1 VIIIETCHS
10 VGISILAFIVLP
22 SFDPA
27 SASIVYLAVAVFPP
41 FLDIIDKGTNACC
54 RNRVNVTN
62 DDQINTTKEEVNNTN
77 NEELN
82 NTTNEPLNGQTS
94 GKWLKKI
101 LCTDNFKFSFMY
113 PFVGLILQI
122 TGIILI
128 GIYIKIGWLI
138 GLFVLAVLLVST
150 KHWDNFIT
158 IARELDDTLSP
169 RQIKLIYQKGKTR
182 ITCLANLWKIII
194 TFLSVIAIFTSRT
207 TDSLSGFESLFNSGK
222 STLNAVFGEREI
234 GDSMTCQDGIP
245 FKIAAINIIS
255 DYVCYKAAK
264 TACAIFTQRLVL
276 FIPMLLLPVVTTF
289 TLVSLMVNPD
299 ILKFDACDLLFT
311 EWCLKSID
319 GIGTYYIELI
329 VSFVC
334 LYLSIPLITRHVWR
348 VDGYRQGETSR

>member
-1 VIIIETCHS
+1 MIIIETCHS

-27 SASIVYLAVAVFPP
+27 SASIVYLAVAVFLPL
-41 FLDIIDKGTNACC
+41 LDIIDKLYKMCTN
-54 RNRVNVTN
+54 RKHRVNVTK
-62 DDQINTTKEEVNNTN
+62 DEQINTTKEVNNTN
-77 NEELN
+77 NGELN
-82 NTTNEPLNGQTS
+82 GKTC
-94 GKWLKKI
+94 GKWLKQI
-101 LCTDNFKFSFMY
+101 VCTDNFKFSFMY
-113 PFVGLILQI
+113 PCVGFLLQI
-122 TGIILI
+122 TGMILI
-128 GIYIKIGWLI
+128 AIYINIGWLKV
-138 GLFVLAVLLVST
+138 LFVLAVLLVSM

-158 IARELDDTLSP
+158 IAREKDDTLSP

-207 TDSLSGFESLFNSGK
+207 TDSMSGFKSLFNSGK

-234 GDSMTCQDGIP
+234 GDSMTCQYGIP
-245 FKIAAINIIS
+245 FKVAAINIVC

-264 TACAIFTQRLVL
+264 TACAIFTQRLCL

-289 TLVSLMVNPD
+289 TLVGLMVNPD
-299 ILKFDACDLLFT
+299 ILKLDSCDLLFT

-329 VSFVC
+329 MAFVF
-334 LYLSIPLITRHVWR
+334 LYLSIPVITRHVWR
-348 VDGYRQGETSR
+348 VNGYRQGETSR